1 MKSFLYIQNF
11 FVLFL
16 KLSLILLDVC
26 PANRA
31 GDFISNVFKVTGTNG
46 GNHMFLFY
54 KDASPLLLCCRSECY
69 LYVFLYFKCSINQLE
84 IWRNKW
90 IRVLPP

>member
-1 MKSFLYIQNF
+1 MKSFLYIQHF

-54 KDASPLLLCCRSECY
+54 KDASPLLPCVGANAIY
-69 LYVFLYFKCSINQLE
+69 MYFFILNAQ
-84 IWRNKW
+84 
-90 IRVLPP
+90 

>member
-54 KDASPLLLCCRSECY
+54 KDAR
-69 LYVFLYFKCSINQLE
+69 
-84 IWRNKW
+84 
-90 IRVLPP
+90 